1 MIERH
6 RFFSDFSSP
15 WKDSFHP
22 LEKKKVSRD
31 FISSIP
37 RNFPFIKYKE
47 KHVIQIERGR
57 IFKREYIEEN
67 RYCLFNIFFV

>member
-15 WKDSFHP
+15 W
-22 LEKKKVSRD
+22 KKKVSRD